1 MRENTKKKK
10 REKILQSAEILFVEN
25 GIEKTTMNDIA
36 VKAEMGVATI
46 FRHFPKKDM
55 IVDEV
60 AAEKLK
66 ILLSF
71 MEELSKK
78 EDISYLEK
86 ITYLLD
92 FFIFHSNKE
101 SGALPKILDYIV
113 NYIAVNNFSFE
124 ENRCYLNVRD
134 QLFSLFFDMID
145 AGANDG
151 TIRSDINAR
160 EVIPTIINNF
170 TVFTF
175 KLAVQSKT
183 NIIEPE
189 LPAHHQL
196 VTMKNVILNYLTANA
211 AK

>member
-1 MRENTKKKK
+1 
-10 REKILQSAEILFVEN
+10 
-25 GIEKTTMNDIA
+25 
-36 VKAEMGVATI
+36 
-46 FRHFPKKDM
+46 
-55 IVDEV
+55 
-60 AAEKLK
+60 
-66 ILLSF
+66 
-71 MEELSKK
+71 
-78 EDISYLEK
+78 
-86 ITYLLD
+86 
-92 FFIFHSNKE
+92 
-101 SGALPKILDYIV
+101 
-113 NYIAVNNFSFE
+113 
-124 ENRCYLNVRD
+124 
-134 QLFSLFFDMID
+134 MID

-189 LPAHHQL
+189 LPAQHQL